1 MSVTIGFAIRW
12 LGLMRG
18 GTALWG
24 GNVKMWISLK
34 KSYLPIPWRDSI
46 SRPIAPVSSVEC
58 GDDTTRPRRHGN
70 DRIWNFT
77 QLFNVMCTATAALK
91 KIETILSELITQ
103 TMQ

>member
-1 MSVTIGFAIRW
+1 VARVDERRDGAVGRQCQ
-12 LGLMRG
+12 
-18 GTALWG
+18 
-24 GNVKMWISLK
+24 NVDLK
-34 KSYLPIPWRDSI
+34 NYQPIPWRDSI